1 MIMIRSFL
9 SAVFL
14 INPILIKYTIIRFM
28 THKERALQYFSDKF
42 HCSQA
47 VLAAFAP
54 ELGITEEQAL
64 RLGACFGSGMRRGEV
79 CGACTGAL
87 MVLGLLYGQCDK
99 NDLDSRIRANNV
111 NEAMMNGFAE
121 KSGSYICNELLG
133 CDVRTEEGIKY
144 ARENNLFTD
153 FCPKMVAN
161 AVDVLEEILSNTG
174 D

>member
-14 INPILIKYTIIRFM
+14 INPKSIKYTIIRFM

-99 NDLDSRIRANNV
+99 DDLDSRIRANNV
-111 NEAMMNGFAE
+111 NETMMNGFAE

-153 FCPKMVAN
+153 FCPKMVVN